1 MWADVGVL
9 DHDAGGWTL
18 TVEPEFVP
26 VPATVQSIYVA
37 QLDDLPD
44 HARTAARRAVAGRQ
58 FPRAACEPLGIDR
71 SDDALQA
78 LERRAFID
86 GPHDDVLLGASFAVP
101 PPCCVTR
108 ATRLSRAERSLHCR
122 LADWLTSLPVA
133 TGSLAEVIGRHYATA
148 LEGAPALVPTI
159 DGRSREVLRAI
170 AARWFEHAA
179 VALRLAAWETARE
192 LAERSLA
199 LDEAAS
205 PSDRGRRLELCAEAT
220 ASAVGVDP
228 AIALLEQAIECHRV
242 SLAANPPA
250 AKQGLASAGFALGTL
265 LRAQTWFAR
274 ASSSP
279 TSCSWR
285 SGPRPTQAPG
295 LGCSSCARMRLSTC
309 RRTHERAERDARL
322 ALDLARAADDRSLEL
337 DAEQAL
343 AQVLAERDGRSP
355 EATLLRIEE
364 LGREQRW
371 SSVAAAL
378 RTPATRID
386 DELDALALYDRAADV
401 CSAHGLV
408 EAAAWCDY
416 GRAEDSFGVIGTPH
430 SRSVSRPSTPVSTR
444 STASSARGS
453 CSPLA
458 RSRGR
463 HGLWSRHI
471 HASRPARAR
480 VTPLCTHHHNRGAP
494 ELRRDRPRAG
504 PRP

>member
-1 MWADVGVL
+1 MPAARERYSSSSARRRIRRGPRARARGVGAPDGLVARIVAASDGNPLFVEELLLCGRTSASSTTTPAAL
-9 DHDAGGWTL
+9 DAHRRAGVRAG
-18 TVEPEFVP
+18 PGDRP
-26 VPATVQSIYVA
+26 VGYVA

-44 HARTAARRAVAGRQ
+44 HARTAARRAAVAGRQ

-86 GPHDDVLLGASFAVP
+86 GPHDDVLLGASFAFRRRCWPTCSISGPTMVHLAAG
-101 PPCCVTR
+101 VR
-108 ATRLSRAERSLHCR
+108 RRLVCNG
-122 LADWLTSLPVA
+122 LARQ
-133 TGSLAEVIGRHYATA
+133 VIGRHYATA

-179 VALRLAAWETARE
+179 VAALRLAAWETARE

-274 ASSSP
+274 AELLADELLVEI
-279 TSCSWR
+279 
-285 SGPRPTQAPG
+285 GPAADAGSR
-295 LGCSSCARMRLSTC
+295 ARLLVLRAHATLDMSEED
-309 RRTHERAERDARL
+309 HERAERDARL

-364 LGREQRW
+364 LGREQRRW

-378 RTPATRID
+378 GHARN
-386 DELDALALYDRAADV
+386 
-401 CSAHGLV
+401 AH
-408 EAAAWCDY
+408 
-416 GRAEDSFGVIGTPH
+416 
-430 SRSVSRPSTPVSTR
+430 
-444 STASSARGS
+444 
-453 CSPLA
+453 
-458 RSRGR
+458 
-463 HGLWSRHI
+463 
-471 HASRPARAR
+471 
-480 VTPLCTHHHNRGAP
+480 
-494 ELRRDRPRAG
+494 
-504 PRP
+504 